1 MKPTKEHIEAGKE
14 LAKRHGVKQLFVNEN
29 SEFFTSH
36 NAASLSVGHDKDK
49 FAEVPLTLTA
59 KEVAA
64 ANKEVAAA
72 NKEAA
77 AKEAAANGDK
87 NPANEDGGKT
97 E

>member
-14 LAKRHGVKQLFVNEN
+14 LAKRHGAKQLFVNEN

-64 ANKEVAAA
+64 ANKE
-72 NKEAA
+72 
-77 AKEAAANGDK
+77 AAANGDK